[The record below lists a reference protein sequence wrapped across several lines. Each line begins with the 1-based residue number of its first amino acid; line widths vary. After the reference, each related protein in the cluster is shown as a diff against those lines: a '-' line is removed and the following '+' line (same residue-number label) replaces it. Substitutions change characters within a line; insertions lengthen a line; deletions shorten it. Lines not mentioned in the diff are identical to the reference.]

1 MTILEIPKQHHDW
14 LRKAARA
21 GYVARGL
28 VFLIIGY
35 FAFRAAYA
43 TGTAMGTEG
52 AVDTV
57 AGSAF
62 GTVALSALVTALA
75 CFTVWRL
82 IQMYFDVD
90 EHGLDPKGVF
100 ARLGLLISAF
110 AYGGTAFYAAS
121 VLAGIRSDGGG
132 GSGVVAAAYD
142 AGYGVW
148 ITYLVSLGM
157 AVAGAAHIYK
167 GIIAGFEKY
176 MTIPADKRAWLRPV
190 CRFGLIA
197 RGVTFFVLAGLLF
210 TGAVSYGE
218 GDTPGLEAALQ
229 AMSNWTFGWVLLS
242 LTGLGLI
249 AFGIYACVE
258 ALYRRIHIEKV
269 G

>member
-1 MTILEIPKQHHDW
+1 MTFQDISKSHNDW

-21 GYVARGL
+21 GYAARGL

-43 TGTAMGTEG
+43 TGRAMGTED
-52 AVDTV
+52 AVNTI
-57 AGSAF
+57 AGSSF
-62 GTVALSALVTALA
+62 GTIALVALIAALTF
-75 CFTVWRL
+75 FTIWRL
-82 IQMYFDVD
+82 IQVYFDVD
-90 EHGLDPKGVF
+90 EHGHDAKGVF
-100 ARLGLLISAF
+100 ARTGLLISAF
-110 AYGGTAFYAAS
+110 AYGGVAFYAAT
-121 VLAGIRSDGGG
+121 VLAGVSSDGGG
-132 GSGVVAAAYD
+132 GGVVTAAYD

-197 RGVTFFVLAGLLF
+197 RGVTFLVLAGLLF
-210 TGAVSYGE
+210 TGAVSYSE
-218 GDTPGLEAALQ
+218 GDTPGLDAALQ
-229 AMSNWTFGWVLLS
+229 AMSQWSFGWILLS
-242 LTGLGLI
+242 ITGLGLI
-249 AFGIYACVE
+249 AFGIYAGAE
-258 ALYRRIHIEKV
+258 ALYRRIHIERV